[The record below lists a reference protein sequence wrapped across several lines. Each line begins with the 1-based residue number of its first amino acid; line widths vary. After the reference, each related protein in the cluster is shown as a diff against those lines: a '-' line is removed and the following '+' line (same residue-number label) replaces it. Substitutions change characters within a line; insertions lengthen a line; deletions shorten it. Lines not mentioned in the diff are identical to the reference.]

1 MGKMKPMKCLIVA
14 LVLLALCPVG
24 LAGLQAAP
32 ANPYTVAGIEN
43 AAEFEAAFASLQ
55 KAVAANDRSRVADV
69 VLYPLRVNGWRD
81 ELKGKGTFMFAT
93 KPEIIDNYDE
103 IMTPPVRKAIVEQK
117 VANLFVNWQGVMVGN
132 GEAWL
137 SVSGKEPKRYGI
149 IAVNLGIEQ

>member
-1 MGKMKPMKCLIVA
+1 MKPRKYLIVA

-24 LAGLQAAP
+24 LAGLLAAP

-55 KAVAANDRSRVADV
+55 KAVAANDRSRVADL

-93 KPEIIDNYDE
+93 KPEFLDNYDE
-103 IMTPPVRKAIVEQK
+103 IMTPPVRKTIVEQK
-117 VANLFVNWQGVMVGN
+117 IAKLFVNWQGVMVGN

>member
-1 MGKMKPMKCLIVA
+1 
-14 LVLLALCPVG
+14 
-24 LAGLQAAP
+24 
-32 ANPYTVAGIEN
+32 
-43 AAEFEAAFASLQ
+43 
-55 KAVAANDRSRVADV
+55 
-69 VLYPLRVNGWRD
+69 
-81 ELKGKGTFMFAT
+81 MFAT
-93 KPEIIDNYDE
+93 KPEFIDNYDE